1 MVIQSRG
8 RRKEFV
14 SNGKN
19 EAVTQ
24 STSSE
29 ELVEESVLHFP
40 NPLDSC
46 KSDVRNAERNVYSCY
61 SSRFETFTKMANR
74 FFKSLVG
81 NWSLERKCLLFLGL
95 ALLGSLL
102 VAFVAVQIVASRLV
116 METTRQSARD
126 HANSVIGWKHINVF
140 GQVPSGSVS
149 LLDPG
154 VIQAQNRRTQ
164 ILELLKGYMLES
176 SIRYQILRID
186 DNLEHESLAA
196 PIATGDD
203 LPKLN
208 RIYERLAERE
218 LANNPGKTE
227 TGAAPAVAV
236 QPNNSAD
243 DNPAVPGNEQGK
255 PVLQDA
261 ASLVPQVTSP
271 KTYVFEDLVQADGYY
286 LYYQPIAFDPNCLTC
301 HANPQNKS
309 PFRVMRVQMPYS
321 NTRVLSMW
329 SYSILTSIAI
339 CTLATSLFFI
349 HWVLKSL
356 VIRPLSYLKQVSEE
370 ITRGDTK
377 LRFQLETEDEFF
389 ELAESFNRMLRHLTE
404 TQDQLQSVN
413 KQLDL
418 RVDELARVNLQLF
431 EANRLKGDFMANM
444 SHELRT
450 PLNSILGFS
459 EVLQGFETLT
469 DKQRRYASNIQS
481 SGRLLLDM
489 INDILDLA
497 KVEAGKME
505 VRPTEFCVLSV
516 MESQC
521 EILRKMAEDKNID
534 LRVDSSQTEM
544 RISQDQGKLQQI
556 LTNLLSNAIKFTPE
570 GGLVTVSCEWLSE
583 SDFFMSVSDTG
594 VGVAETDHEVIFEK
608 FRQANGIA
616 GADGLTREF
625 SGTGLGL
632 SIVRELCR
640 LLGGDITLK
649 SQLGCGSTFRV
660 VLPRNY
666 ATFANG

>member
-1 MVIQSRG
+1 
-8 RRKEFV
+8 
-14 SNGKN
+14 
-19 EAVTQ
+19 
-24 STSSE
+24 
-29 ELVEESVLHFP
+29 
-40 NPLDSC
+40 
-46 KSDVRNAERNVYSCY
+46 
-61 SSRFETFTKMANR
+61 MANR
-74 FFKSLVG
+74 FWKTLVG
-81 NWSLERKCLLFLGL
+81 HWSLERKCLLFLGL
-95 ALLGSLL
+95 ALVGSLL
-102 VAFVAVQIVASRLV
+102 VAFVAVQIVATRLV

-126 HANSVIGWKHINVF
+126 HANAAIGWKHIYVF
-140 GQVPSGSVS
+140 GQVPSGSAS

-154 VIQAQNRRTQ
+154 IIQTQNRRTK
-164 ILELLKGYMLES
+164 ILELLRSHMLES
-176 SIRYQILRID
+176 SIKYQILRID

-196 PIATGDD
+196 PIATGED
-203 LPKLN
+203 LAKVN
-208 RIYERLAERE
+208 RIFERLAEIE
-218 LANNPGKTE
+218 LANNQNTSE
-227 TGAAPAVAV
+227 TVGLPTSPEAPAANQMPASSAAASPSS
-236 QPNNSAD
+236 QPTLPQPTLPQATIPQQNGSGERPNSS
-243 DNPAVPGNEQGK
+243 PAVDGQSGVQQARTLATPIGTAK
-255 PVLQDA
+255 
-261 ASLVPQVTSP
+261 PQV
-271 KTYVFEDLVQADGYY
+271 FEELVQSDGYY
-286 LYYQPIAFDPNCLTC
+286 LYYHPIAFDSNCLTC

-309 PFRVMRVQMPYS
+309 PFRVMRVEMPYS

-349 HWVLKSL
+349 HWILKSL

-377 LRFQLETEDEFF
+377 LRFNVETEDEFF

-459 EVLQGFETLT
+459 EVLQGFESLT

-516 MESQC
+516 IETQC

-534 LRVDSSQTEM
+534 LRVDSSQSEM
-544 RISQDQGKLQQI
+544 RISQDQGKMQQI

-570 GGLVTVSCEWLSE
+570 GGLVTVSCEWLNE
-583 SDFFMSVSDTG
+583 NDFFMSVSDTG

-608 FRQANGIA
+608 FRQANGIT
-616 GADGLTREF
+616 GGDGLTREF

-660 VLPRNY
+660 VLPRFY
-666 ATFANG
+666 QSSEGA

>member
-1 MVIQSRG
+1 
-8 RRKEFV
+8 
-14 SNGKN
+14 
-19 EAVTQ
+19 
-24 STSSE
+24 
-29 ELVEESVLHFP
+29 
-40 NPLDSC
+40 
-46 KSDVRNAERNVYSCY
+46 
-61 SSRFETFTKMANR
+61 MANR
-74 FFKSLVG
+74 LFKSLVG

-95 ALLGSLL
+95 SVLGSLL
-102 VAFVAVQIVASRLV
+102 VAFVAVQIVASSLV
-116 METTRQSARD
+116 METSRQSARD
-126 HANSVIGWKHINVF
+126 YANAVIGWKHINVF
-140 GQVPSGSVS
+140 GQIPSGNVS

-154 VIQAQNRRTQ
+154 VIQSQNRRTK
-164 ILELLKGYMLES
+164 ILELLKSYMLEK
-176 SIRYQILRID
+176 SIKYQILRID
-186 DNLEHESLAA
+186 DNLEHESLSAPLAA
-196 PIATGDD
+196 GDD
-203 LPKLN
+203 LPKIN
-208 RIYERLAERE
+208 RIFAKLAELE
-218 LANNPGKTE
+218 LLDTRGPTSSDGVPSISADAIVPQNEPQATSANE
-227 TGAAPAVAV
+227 RSSAV
-236 QPNNSAD
+236 QSTQEK
-243 DNPAVPGNEQGK
+243 PGLLEGT
-255 PVLQDA
+255 
-261 ASLVPQVTSP
+261 SLVRPVASQKKHV
-271 KTYVFEDLVQADGYY
+271 YEELVQSDGYY
-286 LYYQPIAFDPNCLTC
+286 LYYHPIAFDPNCLTC
-301 HANPQNKS
+301 HANSQNKA
-309 PFRVMRVQMPYS
+309 PFRVMRVQMPNS

-377 LRFQLETEDEFF
+377 LRFNLDTEDEFF
-389 ELAESFNRMLRHLTE
+389 ELSESFNRMLRHLTE

-413 KQLDL
+413 KQLDK

-459 EVLQGFETLT
+459 EVLQGFESLT

-505 VRPTEFCVLSV
+505 VRPTEFCVLSII
-516 MESQC
+516 ESQC

-570 GGLVTVSCEWLSE
+570 GGLVTVSCEWSSE
-583 SDFFMSVSDTG
+583 NVFIMSVSDTG

-608 FRQANGIA
+608 FRQANGIS
-616 GADGLTREF
+616 GVDGLTREF

-666 ATFANG
+666 STSLNG

>member
-1 MVIQSRG
+1 
-8 RRKEFV
+8 
-14 SNGKN
+14 
-19 EAVTQ
+19 
-24 STSSE
+24 
-29 ELVEESVLHFP
+29 
-40 NPLDSC
+40 
-46 KSDVRNAERNVYSCY
+46 
-61 SSRFETFTKMANR
+61 MANR
-74 FFKSLVG
+74 LFKSLVG

-95 ALLGSLL
+95 SVLGSLL
-102 VAFVAVQIVASRLV
+102 VAFVAVQIVASSLV
-116 METTRQSARD
+116 METSRQSARD
-126 HANSVIGWKHINVF
+126 YANAVIGWKHINVF
-140 GQVPSGSVS
+140 GQIPSGNVS

-154 VIQAQNRRTQ
+154 VIQSQNRRTK
-164 ILELLKGYMLES
+164 ILELLKSYMLEN
-176 SIRYQILRID
+176 SIKYQILRID
-186 DNLEHESLAA
+186 DNLEHESLSAPLAA
-196 PIATGDD
+196 GDD
-203 LPKLN
+203 LPKIN
-208 RIYERLAERE
+208 RIFARLAE
-218 LANNPGKTE
+218 LKLLDTQGTTSSDDVPSI
-227 TGAAPAVAV
+227 
-236 QPNNSAD
+236 SAD
-243 DNPAVPGNEQGK
+243 AIDPQNEPQSTIANERSNAVPSTQEK
-255 PVLQDA
+255 PGLLEVTSLVRPA
-261 ASLVPQVTSP
+261 ASQKKHV
-271 KTYVFEDLVQADGYY
+271 YEELVQSDGYY
-286 LYYQPIAFDPNCLTC
+286 LYYHPIAFDPNCLTC
-301 HANPQNKS
+301 HANSQNKA
-309 PFRVMRVQMPYS
+309 PFRVMRVQMPNS

-377 LRFQLETEDEFF
+377 LRFNLDTEDEFF
-389 ELAESFNRMLRHLTE
+389 ELSESFNRMLRHLTE

-413 KQLDL
+413 KQLDK

-459 EVLQGFETLT
+459 EVLQGFESLT
-469 DKQRRYASNIQS
+469 DKQHRYASNIQS

-505 VRPTEFCVLSV
+505 VRPTEFCVLSII
-516 MESQC
+516 ESQC

-570 GGLVTVSCEWLSE
+570 GGLVTVSCEWSSE
-583 SDFFMSVSDTG
+583 NDFLMSVSDTG

-608 FRQANGIA
+608 FRQANGIS
-616 GADGLTREF
+616 GVDGLTREF

-649 SQLGCGSTFRV
+649 SRLGCGSTFRV
-660 VLPRNY
+660 VLPKNY
-666 ATFANG
+666 STSLNG

>member
-1 MVIQSRG
+1 
-8 RRKEFV
+8 
-14 SNGKN
+14 
-19 EAVTQ
+19 
-24 STSSE
+24 
-29 ELVEESVLHFP
+29 
-40 NPLDSC
+40 
-46 KSDVRNAERNVYSCY
+46 
-61 SSRFETFTKMANR
+61 MANR
-74 FFKSLVG
+74 LFKSLVG

-95 ALLGSLL
+95 SVLGSLL
-102 VAFVAVQIVASRLV
+102 VAFVAVQIVASSLV
-116 METTRQSARD
+116 METSRQSARD
-126 HANSVIGWKHINVF
+126 YANAVIGWKHINVF
-140 GQVPSGSVS
+140 GQIPSGNVS

-154 VIQAQNRRTQ
+154 VIQSQNRRTK
-164 ILELLKGYMLES
+164 ILELLKSYMLEK
-176 SIRYQILRID
+176 SIKYQILRID
-186 DNLEHESLAA
+186 DNLEHESLSAPLAA
-196 PIATGDD
+196 GDD
-203 LPKLN
+203 LPKIN
-208 RIYERLAERE
+208 RIFARLAELE
-218 LANNPGKTE
+218 LLDTQGPTSSDGV
-227 TGAAPAVAV
+227 PSI
-236 QPNNSAD
+236 SAD
-243 DNPAVPGNEQGK
+243 AIDPQNEPQSMIANERSNAVPSIQEK
-255 PVLQDA
+255 PGLLEGTSLVRPA
-261 ASLVPQVTSP
+261 ASRKKHV
-271 KTYVFEDLVQADGYY
+271 YEELVQSDGYY
-286 LYYQPIAFDPNCLTC
+286 LYYHPIAFDPNCLTC
-301 HANPQNKS
+301 HANSQNKA
-309 PFRVMRVQMPYS
+309 PFRVMRVQMPNS

-377 LRFQLETEDEFF
+377 LRFNLDTEDEFF
-389 ELAESFNRMLRHLTE
+389 ELSESFNRMLRHLTE

-413 KQLDL
+413 KQLDK

-459 EVLQGFETLT
+459 EVLQGFESLT

-505 VRPTEFCVLSV
+505 VRPTEFCVLSII
-516 MESQC
+516 ESQC

-570 GGLVTVSCEWLSE
+570 GGLVTVSCEWSSE
-583 SDFFMSVSDTG
+583 NVFLMSVSDTG

-608 FRQANGIA
+608 FRQANGIS
-616 GADGLTREF
+616 GVDGLTREF

-666 ATFANG
+666 STSLNG

>member
-1 MVIQSRG
+1 
-8 RRKEFV
+8 
-14 SNGKN
+14 
-19 EAVTQ
+19 
-24 STSSE
+24 
-29 ELVEESVLHFP
+29 
-40 NPLDSC
+40 
-46 KSDVRNAERNVYSCY
+46 
-61 SSRFETFTKMANR
+61 MANR

-140 GQVPSGSVS
+140 GQVPAGSVS
-149 LLDPG
+149 LLDPA

-208 RIYERLAERE
+208 RIFERLAERE
-218 LANNPGKTE
+218 LVENPGKTDVGLPP
-227 TGAAPAVAV
+227 TPNPTSAAPAKNPSSETSAAPGSDRTNNPSSEASVV
-236 QPNNSAD
+236 Q
-243 DNPAVPGNEQGK
+243 DN

-261 ASLVPQVTSP
+261 ALIVPPVTSP
-271 KTYVFEDLVQADGYY
+271 RTYVFEELVQPDGYY
-286 LYYQPIAFDPNCLTC
+286 LYYHPIAFDPNCLTC

-404 TQDQLQSVN
+404 TQEQLQSVN

-505 VRPTEFCVLSV
+505 VRLTEFCVLSV

-544 RISQDQGKLQQI
+544 RITQDQGKLQQI

-570 GGLVTVSCEWLSE
+570 GGLVTVSCEWLND

>member
-1 MVIQSRG
+1 
-8 RRKEFV
+8 
-14 SNGKN
+14 
-19 EAVTQ
+19 
-24 STSSE
+24 
-29 ELVEESVLHFP
+29 
-40 NPLDSC
+40 
-46 KSDVRNAERNVYSCY
+46 
-61 SSRFETFTKMANR
+61 MANR
-74 FFKSLVG
+74 FLKSLVG

-140 GQVPSGSVS
+140 SQVPAGSVS

-164 ILELLKGYMLES
+164 ILELLKGYMLET

-186 DNLEHESLAA
+186 DNMEHESLAA
-196 PIATGDD
+196 PVATGDD

-208 RIYERLAERE
+208 RIFQRLAEIE
-218 LANNPGKTE
+218 LSNTPAKTE
-227 TGAAPAVAV
+227 MGAAPAVLPSHSASD
-236 QPNNSAD
+236 NSGI
-243 DNPAVPGNEQGK
+243 PGNDRANIQASETAIVQDK
-255 PVLQDA
+255 PVFQDA

-271 KTYVFEDLVQADGYY
+271 KSYVFEEMVQSDGFY
-286 LYYQPIAFDPNCLTC
+286 LYYHPIAFDPNCLTC

-608 FRQANGIA
+608 FRQANGIG

-666 ATFANG
+666 TSFANG

>member
-1 MVIQSRG
+1 
-8 RRKEFV
+8 
-14 SNGKN
+14 
-19 EAVTQ
+19 
-24 STSSE
+24 
-29 ELVEESVLHFP
+29 
-40 NPLDSC
+40 
-46 KSDVRNAERNVYSCY
+46 
-61 SSRFETFTKMANR
+61 MANR
-74 FFKSLVG
+74 FLKSLVG

-126 HANSVIGWKHINVF
+126 YANSVIGWKHINVF
-140 GQVPSGSVS
+140 SQVPAGSVS

-164 ILELLKGYMLES
+164 ILELLKGYMLEN

-186 DNLEHESLAA
+186 DNMEHESLAA
-196 PIATGDD
+196 PVATGDD

-208 RIYERLAERE
+208 RIFQRLAEIE
-218 LANNPGKTE
+218 LANTPAKTE
-227 TGAAPAVAV
+227 MGAAPAVL
-236 QPNNSAD
+236 PSHSAS
-243 DNPAVPGNEQGK
+243 DNPGNPGNDRANMQTSEAAIVQDK
-255 PVLQDA
+255 AVLQDA

-271 KTYVFEDLVQADGYY
+271 KSYVFEEMVQSDGFY
-286 LYYQPIAFDPNCLTC
+286 LYYHPIAFDPNCLTC
-301 HANPQNKS
+301 HANPQHKS

-556 LTNLLSNAIKFTPE
+556 LTNLLTNAIKFTPE

-608 FRQANGIA
+608 FRQASGIG

-666 ATFANG
+666 ASFANG